1 VNIQQI
7 PLNRLVPSKA
17 NMRKTGT
24 MTGIEE
30 LAASI
35 KAHGLLQNL
44 QVRAGDNGTF
54 AVVAGMRR
62 LAALKRLA
70 KEKAI
75 AKTAEIACHV
85 RDGEDAAEISLAE
98 NIVRR
103 PMHPADQFAAFKA
116 LSDDCKGPEEIA
128 ARFGCSPATVRQRL
142 RLASVSP
149 ALLDLYRAEA
159 MSLDQ
164 LMAFTVSDH
173 HGAQEK
179 TWAEL
184 AEWNRYPDTI
194 RRILTRAHVEASDR
208 RACFVGIAAYTAA
221 GGQVLRDLFAPEHD
235 GYLTDPA
242 LLDRLAAERLER
254 EAEAIRAEGWKW
266 LQIMPE
272 LDYAALRQFR
282 RVYPEMQPPDEAQ
295 QAEIDR
301 LTAAYDALVAAR
313 GENPSDAAMAEIE
326 ALADQ
331 IDALSQGTE
340 RWTPEDLARAGAVI
354 GIGHAGRL
362 AVERGL
368 VRPEDMP
375 AAETRENVT
384 QQGGNRSTKAA
395 KHGNGAASDALPAAL
410 VEELT
415 AHRTAAMRAV
425 LAGNPDIALA
435 AVVHAAAL
443 ALFYGPFDAA
453 SCLAFRLESADLRAG
468 GEGIADSPA
477 LAKLTERHGLWR
489 QRLPEMAEDL
499 WDWLLAQDTATRL
512 DLLAYCA
519 ASSVDAVER
528 PHERGYGGQL
538 AHADKLATALD
549 LDMAGWWQPTAQ
561 SYLGRVSKARILEAV
576 REGVSP
582 QAADNLAKLKKD
594 ALIAHAEERLAGKRW
609 LPAPLRPPVT
619 TKAEPQPEMSA
630 AA

>member
-7 PLNRLVPSKA
+7 PLNRLVPS
-17 NMRKTGT
+17 NTNLRKTGT

-35 KAHGLLQNL
+35 RAHGLLQNL
-44 QVRAGDNGTF
+44 QVRAGDSGNF
-54 AVVAGMRR
+54 EVVAGMRR

-75 AKTAEIACHV
+75 AKTADIACHV
-85 RDGEDAAEISLAE
+85 LDGEDAAEISLAE
-98 NIVRR
+98 NVMRL
-103 PMHPADQFAAFKA
+103 PMHPADQFVAFKA
-116 LSDDCKGPEEIA
+116 LADDGKGPEEIA

-142 RLASVSP
+142 RLANVSP

-164 LMAFTVSDH
+164 LMAFTVSDD

-184 AEWNRYPDTI
+184 AGWNRHPDTI

-208 RACFVGIAAYTAA
+208 RVRFVGIETYTAA

-242 LLDRLAAERLER
+242 LLDRLTAERLECC
-254 EAEAIRAEGWKW
+254 AEALRAEGWKW

-272 LDYAALRQFR
+272 VDHAALRQFR
-282 RVYPEMQPPDEAQ
+282 RLYPEMQPPDEAT

-301 LTAAYDALVAAR
+301 LTAAYDALITKHGEEPPEAA
-313 GENPSDAAMAEIE
+313 AAEIE
-326 ALADQ
+326 AISDK

-340 RWTPEDLARAGAVI
+340 RWAPEDIAHAGIVI

-362 AVERGL
+362 AIERGL
-368 VRPEDMP
+368 VRPEDVP
-375 AAETRENVT
+375 QEPAQEIGRHRNGDGSAKTRKDEGGAAAE
-384 QQGGNRSTKAA
+384 
-395 KHGNGAASDALPAAL
+395 LPAAL
-410 VEELT
+410 IETLT
-415 AHRTAAMRAV
+415 AHRTAALRAMLMRS
-425 LAGNPDIALA
+425 PDTALA

-443 ALFYGPFDAA
+443 PLFYGPFDSE
-453 SCLAFRLESADLRAG
+453 SCLALRLDSADLRGHA
-468 GEGIADSPA
+468 EGIEDSRAMAA
-477 LAKLTERHGLWR
+477 LAEQHGFWR
-489 QRLPEMAEDL
+489 DRFPQMAEGL
-499 WDWLLAQDTATRL
+499 WDWLLAQDIVTRL

-519 ASSVDAVER
+519 ACSVDAVKR
-528 PHERGYGGQL
+528 PHEHSRDGRL
-538 AHADKLATALD
+538 FHADRLAAALD
-549 LDMAGWWQPTAQ
+549 LDMAEWWQPTAE
-561 SYLGRVSKARILEAV
+561 SYLGRVSKSRILAAVAEGASPEAA
-576 REGVSP
+576 E
-582 QAADNLAKLKKD
+582 NLARLKKD
-594 ALIAHAEERLAGKRW
+594 ALVVQAEERLAGKRW
-609 LPAPLRPPVT
+609 LPAPLRPRVVT
-619 TKAEPQPEMSA
+619 QAERQPEVPA